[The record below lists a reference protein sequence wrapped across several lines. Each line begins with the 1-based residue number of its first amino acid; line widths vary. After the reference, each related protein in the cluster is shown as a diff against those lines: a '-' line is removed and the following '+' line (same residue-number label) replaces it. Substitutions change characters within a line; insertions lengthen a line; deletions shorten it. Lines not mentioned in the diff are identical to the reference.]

1 MIDDPLNRTKV
12 KRGMDLPQA
21 KLTNDD
27 VLMIRELVGYR
38 DELKKKAADLTN
50 KKLAEKFGVH
60 NRTIDRITAGGAWSH
75 VQ

>member
-21 KLTNDD
+21 KLTDAD

-38 DELKKKAADLTN
+38 DELKK
-50 KKLAEKFGVH
+50 
-60 NRTIDRITAGGAWSH
+60 
-75 VQ
+75 

>member
-1 MIDDPLNRTKV
+1 MKDDPLNRTKV

-21 KLTNDD
+21 KLTDSD
-27 VLMIRELVGYR
+27 VLMIRELVCRR

-50 KKLAEKFGVH
+50 RKLAEKFDVH
-60 NRTIDRITAGGAWSH
+60 IRTIDKITAGGAWGH